1 MFPFFSL
8 SGTRSDHHEHSTLEI
23 FFNAVPDAIFG
34 CPKLRSFETV
44 AMSKKRIEVDIVS
57 DIA

>member
-1 MFPFFSL
+1 MDTWICDDLCL
-8 SGTRSDHHEHSTLEI
+8 SEAS
-23 FFNAVPDAIFG
+23 FG